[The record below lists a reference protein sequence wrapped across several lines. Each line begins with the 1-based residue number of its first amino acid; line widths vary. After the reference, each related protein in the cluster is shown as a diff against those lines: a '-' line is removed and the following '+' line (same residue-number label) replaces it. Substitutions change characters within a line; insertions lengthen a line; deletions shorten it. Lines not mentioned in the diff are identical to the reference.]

1 MRGQVRHDAILDAA
15 VELIGETGYGRISMD
30 AIAARAQASKM
41 TMYRKWPGKAEL
53 VAEALRR
60 HAEGDRPDPPDTG
73 SLRGDLLAEVE
84 GIVQAISG
92 PSLLGLV
99 EAVRDDAT
107 LRELVRAQIED
118 RCRRD
123 AEVICAH
130 AVARGEAVKTALG
143 PTALN
148 LAVAQVLLTALLH
161 AATPDP
167 AALVDDILVPML
179 TSPTT

>member
-15 VELIGETGYGRISMD
+15 IELIGETGYGRISMD

-60 HAEGDRPDPPDTG
+60 HAEGERPEPPDTG

-84 GIVQAISG
+84 GIVEAISG
-92 PSLLGLV
+92 PSLLGLA
-99 EAVRDDAT
+99 EAVRDDET
-107 LRELVRAQIED
+107 LRDLVRAQIED
-118 RCRRD
+118 RSRRD
-123 AEVICAH
+123 AEVICAQ
-130 AVARGEAVKTALG
+130 ALARGELINAALG

-148 LAVAQVLLTALLH
+148 LAVAQVFLTALLH
-161 AATPDP
+161 GAPPDP
-167 AALVDDILVPML
+167 AALVDDILVPVL
-179 TSPTT
+179 THS

>member
-15 VELIGETGYGRISMD
+15 IELIGETGYGRISMD

-60 HAEGDRPDPPDTG
+60 HAEGERPEPPDTG

-84 GIVQAISG
+84 GIIQAIAG
-92 PSLLGLV
+92 PSLLGLA

-107 LRELVRAQIED
+107 LRDLVRAQIED

-123 AEVICAH
+123 AESICGH
-130 AVARGEAVKTALG
+130 ALARGERVKGALG
-143 PTALN
+143 PAVLN
-148 LAVAQVLLTALLH
+148 LAVAQVFLTALLH
-161 AATPDP
+161 GTPPDP
-167 AALVDDILVPML
+167 AALVDDILVPVL
-179 TSPTT
+179 THR